1 MAFNYTFK
9 MMSEIFQTD
18 NCQEL
23 EKMCKVLWNIERQI
37 KESMRD
43 KKIPPIVIDL
53 YIDSDSINENQS
65 TEEII

>member
-1 MAFNYTFK
+1 
-9 MMSEIFQTD
+9 MMSEISLTD

-23 EKMCKVLWNIERQI
+23 GKMCKVLCNIERKI
-37 KESMRD
+37 KENMRD

-53 YIDSDSINENQS
+53 YIDSDRINANQS